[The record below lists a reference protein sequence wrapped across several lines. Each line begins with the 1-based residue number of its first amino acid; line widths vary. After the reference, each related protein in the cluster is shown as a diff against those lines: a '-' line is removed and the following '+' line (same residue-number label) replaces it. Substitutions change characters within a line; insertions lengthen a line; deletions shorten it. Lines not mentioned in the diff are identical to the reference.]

1 MELSPGPVTGAAPRR
16 AGALLALLAVLL
28 PVCGLLVAGERA
40 RDAVVERALVGQA
53 ATARAVAVQ
62 VEHAWAQALRQARSE
77 ASRPSLQDA
86 LASGD
91 VELLQRGLASAAA
104 AGPFASLAVHDVRG
118 RRLAASGLALPDVPS
133 LPHLPTADRERIGRP
148 VVLGADAIVEVVEPV
163 AARGQRVGTLR
174 VRLSFLRL
182 MPDLERM
189 RFGRTGTSSVVD
201 GTGAYLLT
209 PDAAVRGRRA
219 SSPEGRALA
228 AAHRSGD
235 LRLYSPRFDAQVV
248 AHYAPV
254 EHSTLGVFTRQF
266 EREAFA
272 TADRLLVRLRV
283 AAAVALVLG
292 LVLLGAGGGLLRHY
306 RRRLAERDAQLR
318 GVVER
323 SRDIVARY
331 DARGRAVFISPAI
344 TGVLGYTEAER
355 LGRDPLELVH
365 PDDRARFVEEGR
377 RHRSEASVTRT
388 FRMVHR
394 DGHDV
399 WVEVTSVVDRD
410 ADGRTAGYDI
420 ITRDV
425 TERHAAQVALAEA
438 RDQALAASVSKS
450 VFLANTSHELRTPL
464 NGILGLTEVLLATP
478 LAAEQRRYAQSVHD
492 SGRSLLTILDD
503 VLDLAKVEAGKVE
516 LERLPFS
523 LDGVVAR
530 VVAPFRALVAA
541 KPVRLDVEVDDRL
554 PAWVLGD
561 PTRFG
566 QVLGNLVGNAV
577 TFTDSGCVSVVVRP
591 GDEPAQVEVLV
602 SDTGIGISPE
612 ALGRLFQSFTQADSS
627 TTRRFGGTGL
637 GLAVSRHLAELQD
650 GSLTVQSRPGQG
662 STFRFAL
669 PLPAAVAP
677 PAPVTGPDAL
687 PRPGVRL
694 RVLVA
699 EDDLVNQ
706 LVARTMLE
714 QLGHEVDVVD
724 DGAAAVD
731 AVLQAEPPYDV
742 VLMDCQMP
750 VVDGWEATRSL
761 RAGRS
766 PRAGT
771 PVFGLS
777 ASAMAA
783 DREQGLAAGMDR
795 YLTKPISRDE
805 LAVALAELAAAR
817 AAPALA
823 RTGGPASRTP

>member
-1 MELSPGPVTGAAPRR
+1 MELPGPVAGAAAGR

-28 PVCGLLVAGERA
+28 PVGGLLAAGERA

-62 VEHAWAQALRQARSE
+62 VEHAWAQAVQQARSE
-77 ASRPSLQDA
+77 ASRPGLQDA

-91 VELLQRGLASAAA
+91 AELVQRGLASAAA
-104 AGPFASLAVHDVRG
+104 AGPFASLAAYDARG
-118 RRLAASGLALPDVPS
+118 RELAASGLALPDVPS
-133 LPHLPTADRERIGRP
+133 LPDLRSVDRERVGAP
-148 VVLGADAIVEVVEPV
+148 VVVGADAVVEVVEPV
-163 AARGQRVGTLR
+163 TARGRRVGALR
-174 VRLSFLRL
+174 LRLSFLRL

-189 RFGRTGTSSVVD
+189 RYGRTGTSSIVD

-209 PDAAVRGRRA
+209 PDAAVRGHRA

-228 AAHRSGD
+228 AAHRPGD

-254 EHSTLGVFTRQF
+254 EHSSLGVFTRQF
-266 EREAFA
+266 ESEAFA
-272 TADRLLVRLRV
+272 TADRLRARLRV
-283 AAAVALVLG
+283 AAAAALVLG
-292 LVLLGAGGGLLRHY
+292 LALLGAGGGLLRRY

-344 TGVLGYTEAER
+344 VGVLGYTEAER

-377 RHRSEASVTRT
+377 RHRDEPSVTRT

-410 ADGRTAGYDI
+410 RDGRTTGYDI

-425 TERHAAQVALAEA
+425 TERHAAQVALAQA
-438 RDQALAASVSKS
+438 RDEALAASVSKS
-450 VFLANTSHELRTPL
+450 VFLASTSHELRTPL
-464 NGILGLTEVLLATP
+464 NGILGLAEVLLGTP

-503 VLDLAKVEAGKVE
+503 VLDLAKVEAGKIE
-516 LERLPFS
+516 LERLPFA
-523 LDGVVAR
+523 LDAVVAR
-530 VVAPFRALVAA
+530 VVAPFRTLTAA
-541 KPVRLDVEVDDRL
+541 KPVQLDVEVDDRL
-554 PAWVLGD
+554 PRWVLGD

-577 TFTDSGCVSVVVRP
+577 KFTGEGFVQVVVRP
-591 GDEPAQVEVLV
+591 GDEPGSVEVLV
-602 SDTGIGISPE
+602 SDTGIGIAPE
-612 ALGRLFQSFTQADSS
+612 ALGRLFQSFSQADSS

-637 GLAVSRHLAELQD
+637 GLAVSRQLAELQD

-669 PLPAAVAP
+669 PLPAAPAP
-677 PAPVTGPDAL
+677 PQPDGGPDEDGPPTAC
-687 PRPGVRL
+687 L

-706 LVARTMLE
+706 LVARTLLE

-731 AVLQAEPPYDV
+731 AVLQAERPYDV

-750 VVDGWEATRSL
+750 VVDGWTATRAL
-761 RAGRS
+761 RADRS
-766 PRAGT
+766 ARART

-777 ASAMAA
+777 ASAMAL

-795 YLTKPISRDE
+795 YLTKPISRDA
-805 LAVALAELAAAR
+805 LAAALAELAAAR
-817 AAPALA
+817 PVPTLA